1 MVIMTPQRILI
12 IEDEADLRNVLGMLL
27 KELGYEVETATDG
40 QDGLEAIERER
51 FDFILCDIRMP
62 RMDGMAFL
70 KAANGRLE
78 GIPVVMMSAYGTVD
92 TAIEAMKLGAYDYI
106 TKPFKTD
113 EVLLT
118 LRKAEE
124 RERLKTEN
132 IRLRNHIQR
141 IEKSYNFCNIAAK
154 SKAMQSVIDLIKK
167 VADYKTTVLITGESG
182 TGKEL
187 VARAIHFNGCRRTGT
202 LVSVNCGG
210 IPETLL
216 ESELFGYKQGA
227 FTDAYQDKPG
237 RFEEAHAGTMFL
249 DEIGELPLSLQ
260 VKLLR
265 VLQDEEITPLGATG
279 VRKVDVRVIAATAR
293 DLGDE
298 IKEGRFRED
307 LYYRI
312 NVVTIHLPPLRERLE
327 DIPLLAGHFLALFNE
342 RLKRNIKGISVAV
355 MERFM
360 TYPWPGNV
368 RELENVIERA
378 ILLAP
383 GDTLELSDLPPGLRE
398 EEHRP
403 LSAILPKGISSIK
416 KATRMI
422 EQVLIER
429 ALERTKGNKTQAAK
443 ILEISH
449 RALLYKLKEH
459 DQGQTRPGNE
469 NYEKIAES

>member
-1 MVIMTPQRILI
+1 MIPQRVLI
-12 IEDEADLRNVLGMLL
+12 IEDEADIRNILGELLRRV
-27 KELGYEVETATDG
+27 GYEVETAADG
-40 QDGLEAIERER
+40 QDGLGAIERER

-62 RMDGMAFL
+62 RMDGMSFL
-70 KAANGRLE
+70 KAAIDHLKE
-78 GIPVVMMSAYGTVD
+78 TPVIMMSAYGTVD
-92 TAIEAMKLGAYDYI
+92 TAIEAMKLGAYDFI
-106 TKPFKTD
+106 SKPFKTD

-132 IRLRNHIQR
+132 IRLKNHIQR
-141 IEKSYNFCNIAAK
+141 IEKSYKFCNFVAK
-154 SKAMQSVIDLIKK
+154 SKAMQSVFDLIKK

-187 VARAIHFNGCRRTGT
+187 VARAIHFNGSRHSGP

-227 FTDAYQDKPG
+227 FTDAHQDKAG
-237 RFEEAHAGTMFL
+237 RFEEAHAGTIFL

-279 VRKVDVRVIAATAR
+279 VMKVDVRVITATAR

-298 IKEGRFRED
+298 IKEGRFREA

-312 NVVTIHLPPLRERLE
+312 NVVTIYLPPLRERLE
-327 DIPLLAGHFLALFNE
+327 DIPLLVEHFLALFNE
-342 RLKRNIKGISVAV
+342 RLKRDIKGISPAA

-360 TYPWPGNV
+360 TYLWPGNV

-378 ILLAP
+378 VLLAP
-383 GDTLELSDLPPGLRE
+383 GDTLGLSDLPPALRE
-398 EEHRP
+398 EELRP
-403 LSAILPKGISSIK
+403 LSEILPNGISSIK

-422 EQVLIER
+422 EQELIER
-429 ALERTKGNKTQAAK
+429 ALERSNGNRTQAAK

-459 DQGQTRPGNE
+459 GLGQTRPGNE